1 MEHLQCLIECI
12 EVCLSNT
19 TNEKILLNILIII
32 SSKPSKKKLILITF
46 HLKPD
51 IHETNFS
58 REANFSPR
66 IFCLRIRSL
75 ISTGTI
81 SFANSPRIMQK
92 NMASV
97 RRLLLFKIM
106 QKRQRKGYLV
116 RKIYS
121 ERLQKGEF
129 HLLVRDLRLHDQE

>member
-1 MEHLQCLIECI
+1 MCFKSVYCNQL
-12 EVCLSNT
+12 VCL
-19 TNEKILLNILIII
+19 L
-32 SSKPSKKKLILITF
+32 KKDFEFEFEFTCFLCGICF
-46 HLKPD
+46 KPD
-51 IHETNFS
+51 LHETNFS

-97 RRLLLFKIM
+97 RRLLLFKIAS
-106 QKRQRKGYLV
+106 KKAKKGVLGSKNLFRTSAEGGV
-116 RKIYS
+116 S
-121 ERLQKGEF
+121 SFGKG
-129 HLLVRDLRLHDQE
+129 LTLT